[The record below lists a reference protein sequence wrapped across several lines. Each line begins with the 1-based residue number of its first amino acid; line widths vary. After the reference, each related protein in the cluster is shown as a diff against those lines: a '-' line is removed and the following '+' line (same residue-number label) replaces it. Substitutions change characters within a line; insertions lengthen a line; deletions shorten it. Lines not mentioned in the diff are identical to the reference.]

1 MVLRF
6 EEDEDWVLDTDQ
18 GQSTRVSTNNGT
30 RRSVALALAC
40 GLCLVI
46 GFAGGSSA
54 SKSPAE
60 ASSVA
65 EAASVANNASNSP
78 ISNISASVSPQ
89 TCNWERLATQQKP
102 QPKDG
107 FVALG
112 GVRQVRIQ
120 VQCGNLFQTWEV
132 TQYFQKN
139 VWQKKVRPP
148 WGPHLSCRE
157 TRFPD
162 LAQSW
167 RLQDAS

>member
-6 EEDEDWVLDTDQ
+6 EEDEDWVLDTGQ
-18 GQSTRVSTNNGT
+18 GQSTRVSANNGT
-30 RRSVALALAC
+30 WWLVALALAS

-54 SKSPAE
+54 SKRGAE
-60 ASSVA
+60 ASTVA
-65 EAASVANNASNSP
+65 EAASVANNASNNP

-89 TCNWERLATQQKP
+89 TCDWERLATQQKP

-120 VQCGNLFQTWEV
+120 VQCGNLFQTWEL

-139 VWQKKVRPP
+139 VWQNKSAAPVGTAPELP
-148 WGPHLSCRE
+148 GN
-157 TRFPD
+157 
-162 LAQSW
+162 
-167 RLQDAS
+167 